1 MNRKSLLCLLSFVL
15 AFSLLLAA
23 CAPTPDHNT
32 ELNENQNTSSS
43 DVEYPTYDTSGVY
56 PDVTGQL
63 VIDVTEVNR
72 MPIVTAMNICQ
83 QMFPNVEVVIKNYMT
98 EEETSAYYENL
109 AADIM
114 AGKASDLILFRS
126 NTFPDIYKSMEA
138 GVFEDLN
145 SYFENDDSIHLE
157 NYHSAI
163 LEGGVYKGSRFF
175 VPISY
180 TVNAFLTTREA
191 LERLELNP
199 NRRPPEFPQV

>member
-1 MNRKSLLCLLSFVL
+1 MKRKSLLCLLSFVL

-72 MPIVTAMNICQ
+72 MPIVTAMNIYQ

-126 NTFPDIYKSMEA
+126 NTFPDIYNSMEA
-138 GVFEDLN
+138 GVFEDL
-145 SYFENDDSIHLE
+145 
-157 NYHSAI
+157 I
-163 LEGGVYKGSRFF
+163 L
-175 VPISY
+175 ISKMT
-180 TVNAFLTTREA
+180 TVFIWKTIIAPF
-191 LERLELNP
+191 
-199 NRRPPEFPQV
+199 